1 MTKETKIGLLV
12 GLAFIILFAVILSEK
27 GARRGVDSTMI
38 ADAGH
43 ARQPAGPDA
52 TPLRHDGRVAV
63 EEQLAPI
70 IEAPGGATAPIHES
84 PIKDD
89 KLTQAVPSDGTALP
103 PLPAWLLDKLNYS
116 AAQAGEGD
124 EKVPVAD
131 AATAG
136 TPINPAPILVDAAP
150 DKVSEHTPT
159 EATTISVAN
168 ATTSTV
174 KDPIPDKALGNTPAI
189 ARSAPRKPRTIK
201 TIHVVKPGECLGKV
215 AALYYGRSTAAR
227 ARAIFEAN
235 RDILTDINSVR
246 ANDALKIPELDD
258 TGSAFEPAPQFAAA
272 TITPSRTSEK
282 DGEVRIPRSIGQEIR
297 RRSGRTGSRH
307 AMNAAARK
315 KATRAA
321 MSPSSRA
328 RRFRWYE
335 VRSGDS
341 LSAIARREL
350 GNEKRFNELYRLNR
364 DRLDDKHRLKPGIR
378 LRLPIVADST
388 ALSASAAD
396 MFSGRE

>member
-27 GARRGVDSTMI
+27 GARRGADSSMI
-38 ADAGH
+38 ADADH
-43 ARQPAGPDA
+43 ARQPAGPNA
-52 TPLRHDGRVAV
+52 TPLKHDGRVAV
-63 EEQLAPI
+63 EEQLVPI
-70 IEAPGGATAPIHES
+70 IEAPGGPTAPVHES
-84 PIKDD
+84 PIKDN

-116 AAQAGEGD
+116 AAPAGEGA
-124 EKVPVAD
+124 ENVPVAD
-131 AATAG
+131 AATAEA
-136 TPINPAPILVDAAP
+136 PINPTPILVDAAP
-150 DKVSEHTPT
+150 DRTSKDAPT
-159 EATTISVAN
+159 EARTISVASVP
-168 ATTSTV
+168 APTTNE
-174 KDPIPDKALGNTPAI
+174 PIPDNALGDTPTI
-189 ARSAPRKPRTIK
+189 TRSAPRKPRVIK

-258 TGSAFEPAPQFAAA
+258 TGSVFEPAPQFAAA
-272 TITPSRTSEK
+272 AITPSRTSK
-282 DGEVRIPRSIGQEIR
+282 KNSEVRIPRSIGQEAR
-297 RRSGRTGSRH
+297 RPSGRSGSRH
-307 AMNAAARK
+307 ATNATARK
-315 KATRAA
+315 KVARTAT
-321 MSPSSRA
+321 SPSSRT

-364 DRLDDKHRLKPGIR
+364 DRLEDKHRLKPGIR
-378 LRLPIVADST
+378 LRLPLIANST
-388 ALSASAAD
+388 AMSASAVD
-396 MFSGRE
+396 LFDGRQ